1 MQELLLVNVLHNGV
15 MEEDME
21 GISNIVTPEEG
32 IAVEAGRFLPPRRRW
47 ISNEQMEAI
56 RRVDHFARSEYR
68 QLDLNQVLD
77 EYICDFVEPLLR
89 LTGPPTVVA
98 DVGTGYGWLAL
109 AFALRTEAQI
119 SAIEY
124 DVSRLEAAREIAGIL
139 GVSHRIE
146 WVQASI
152 TSLPLPDRS
161 MDAVYCIEVIEHTGV
176 QAEFVAELCRISR
189 DVLVITT
196 PNKLFPV
203 INHDTVLPF
212 CHWLPLCLRDLYAS
226 AFGRSR
232 RQENNLFW
240 SPRKLLG
247 SVTGFRR
254 VSRFMQFARY
264 ADYREL
270 RLAHRRRLTLARRCM
285 GVYFV
290 LASLLGR
297 HSVYVLPNLASTF
310 RRSG

>member
-1 MQELLLVNVLHNGV
+1 
-15 MEEDME
+15 ME
-21 GISNIVTPEEG
+21 GTSNIVIPEEG
-32 IAVEAGRFLPPRRRW
+32 IAGEAGRVLFPRRRW
-47 ISNEQMEAI
+47 ISREQMEAI

-77 EYICDFVEPLLR
+77 EYMCDFVEPLLR
-89 LTGPPTVVA
+89 LAGAPTAVA

-109 AFALRTEAQI
+109 AFALRTEAKI

-124 DVSRLEAAREIAGIL
+124 NGPRLEAARQIAEIL
-139 GVSHRIE
+139 GVAHRIE
-146 WVQASI
+146 WIEASI
-152 TSLPLPDRS
+152 SSLPLPERS

-176 QAEFVAELCRISR
+176 HDEFVAQLCRISR

-212 CHWLPLCLRDLYAS
+212 CHWLPLRVRDLYAS
-226 AFGRSR
+226 AFGRSA

-240 SPRKLLG
+240 SPRRLFG
-247 SVTGFRR
+247 SVSGFRR
-254 VSRFMQFARY
+254 VSRFMQFACY

-270 RLAHRRRLTLARRCM
+270 RLAGGRRLTLARRCL
-285 GVYFV
+285 GVYFA